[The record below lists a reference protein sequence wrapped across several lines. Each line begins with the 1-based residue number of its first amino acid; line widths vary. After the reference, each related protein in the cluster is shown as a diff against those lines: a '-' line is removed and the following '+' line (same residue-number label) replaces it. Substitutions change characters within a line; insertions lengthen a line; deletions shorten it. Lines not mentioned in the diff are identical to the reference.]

1 MFLHLDNRG
10 EYLLTNITNYLKEHK
25 IKWQLTCPN
34 TPQQNGVPE
43 RKNRHLGEI
52 RRIMLHDKN
61 VSWRF
66 WTKAMQTSAYVLIE
80 FHHKDSNLCL
90 FLDYFGMWNPL

>member
-25 IKWQLTCPN
+25 IK
-34 TPQQNGVPE
+34 
-43 RKNRHLGEI
+43 HLGEI

-66 WTKAMQTSAYVLIE
+66 WTKAMQTSAYYLGVYAIYSYLTT
-80 FHHKDSNLCL
+80 FAASYKRNQLNG
-90 FLDYFGMWNPL
+90 YF